1 MLYNRQIH
9 VYTHK
14 SSDSIPHHRQHRQI
28 QSAQGISITKL
39 SVDMAQGCKTKCS
52 ARQYKILYIRCQQ
65 KLVESY
71 PIRSDVCTKIKLLP
85 FLDY

>member
-1 MLYNRQIH
+1 
-9 VYTHK
+9 
-14 SSDSIPHHRQHRQI
+14 
-28 QSAQGISITKL
+28 
-39 SVDMAQGCKTKCS
+39 MAQGCKTKCS